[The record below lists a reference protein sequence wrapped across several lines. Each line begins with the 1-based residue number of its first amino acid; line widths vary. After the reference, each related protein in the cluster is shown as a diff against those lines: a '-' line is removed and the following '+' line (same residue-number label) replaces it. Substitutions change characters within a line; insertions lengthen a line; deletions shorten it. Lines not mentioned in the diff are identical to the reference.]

1 MSVAPSIPSE
11 LARAALGRTA
21 GRAVAIL
28 AAVVRAAGFWTAAL
42 VPLSYP
48 VLLATGAAAE
58 HPLTFVALL
67 AVNAVGLV
75 VGHGHRA

>member
-1 MSVAPSIPSE
+1 MSVVPSTPSE
-11 LARAALGRTA
+11 LARTAADRAAARAAALL
-21 GRAVAIL
+21 VAL
-28 AAVVRAAGFWTAAL
+28 VRGAAFWTAAL

-48 VLLATGAAAE
+48 VLIATGAAAD

-75 VGHGHRA
+75 VGHNYRP